1 MKKKAMIMAVAS
13 LGSMALIG
21 TGFAGWVISANTET
35 KASGVIT
42 AYDVQD
48 QRLKVTEGTWKTPV
62 STSDKSGKIVY
73 GKPATTEHTTYNW
86 FSYGT
91 DVDPEVLTNEYTFT
105 VASGDANDKAAFT
118 VTPTLAIAEK
128 KVSEQNVWE
137 SAKTAGIV
145 ADPVPNVTSTVNNL
159 NGVTGVEVK
168 ISVTFAWGAHF
179 TVGSEVKNP
188 YFFYNEKEVGA
199 KIGTS
204 ETQTKT
210 WGDDAAEFMHKFADL
225 DKLGFTL
232 NIAITRNK

>member
-35 KASGVIT
+35 SASGVIT

-62 STSDKSGKIVY
+62 GESKKIGKIVY
-73 GKPATTEHTTYNW
+73 GSPDSTTGVESPW
-86 FSYGT
+86 FTFGSVET
-91 DVDPEVLTNEYTFT
+91 EVLTNEYTFT
-105 VASGDANDKAAFT
+105 VASGDANDQAAFT
-118 VTPTLAIAEK
+118 VTPTLAIEEK
-128 KVSEQNVWE
+128 LVDTKNAWNT
-137 SAKTAGIV
+137 AKTDGIV
-145 ADPVPNVTSTVNNL
+145 ADPKAEVTSTVTNL
-159 NGVTGVEVK
+159 NGITGVEVK
-168 ISVTFAWGAHF
+168 VSVTFAWGEHF
-179 TVGSEVKNP
+179 KVGTEVKNP

-199 KIGTS
+199 KVDATAG
-204 ETQTKT
+204 QTKT

>member
-48 QRLKVTEGTWKTPV
+48 QRFKVTEGTWTTSV
-62 STSDKSGKIVY
+62 SESDKSGQIRY
-73 GKPATTEHTTYNW
+73 GSPASVEGVTSPW
-86 FSYGT
+86 FTFGS
-91 DVDPEVLTNEYTFT
+91 DVKPEVLTNEYKFT

-118 VTPTLAIAEK
+118 VAPTLAIEEK

-145 ADPVPNVTSTVNNL
+145 VDPVAKVTSTTMNL
-159 NGVTGVEVK
+159 NGTTGVEVK
-168 ISVTFAWGAHF
+168 VSVTFAWGAHF
-179 TVGSEVKNP
+179 TVDSEVKNP
-188 YFFYNEKEVGA
+188 YFFYNSKKVGD
-199 KIGTS
+199 KIDDTVG
-204 ETQTKT
+204 QTKT
-210 WGDDAAEFMHKFADL
+210 WGDDAAEFMHKFATL
-225 DKLGFTL
+225 DQLGFTL
-232 NIAITRNK
+232 NIAIARK